1 MALHN
6 FIWDSAIYDDDF
18 ENYEDE
24 FPEDFDDDA
33 SIGID
38 EYDMGAFRDSIATTL
53 LS

>member
-1 MALHN
+1 MTLHN
-6 FIWDSAIYDDDF
+6 FIRDNVIYDDDF

-33 SIGID
+33 SIRID
-38 EYDMGAFRDSIATTL
+38 EYDMGAFHDSIVAAL